1 MKKIFLIVFL
11 AGLIGLTVGLSPAL
25 AYQIEENPDMEVK
38 GDFLLGPG
46 KMELWLDPGESVTRT
61 ISITNRL
68 GKEMTFR
75 VEIEDFTGS
84 RDPTET
90 IRLLGEE
97 KGPYSLRD
105 YLKPEV
111 KEFTLA
117 HGQRIVLPVEIS
129 IPQDA
134 EPGGRYGAVIIA
146 TTPPKTEEGEEK
158 EPRPAVVII
167 ARLANLF
174 FVRVKGEVI
183 EDGFL
188 KEFKTERRFYE
199 KGPIPFELLSE
210 NNGNVH
216 LAPYGLIE
224 IYNIL
229 GRKVDEIELDPWFA
243 MPDSLRLRETKWNRD
258 FLFGRYTAL
267 ASVNRGYQDII
278 DQKSINFWVVPW
290 KIILAGLVMLFLVI
304 WFFRWIF
311 SKFEIKRKTP
321 LVP

>member
-321 LVP
+321 QQP